1 MKTIIQYIQTELQGL
16 YPETEIRSL
25 SLLIIEKVTDLSR
38 SEIILNKNTTF
49 SIEQIQQIESF
60 IEKLKKFEPIQYIFG
75 ETEFYGLKFQVNPS
89 VMIPRPETEELV
101 DWIRNDNDL
110 TAPLRILD
118 IGTGSGCIAITLKHE
133 FPKASVDAFDIS
145 GKALETAY
153 CNAIL
158 NKTIVNFS
166 KVNILESP
174 HFDRKWDIIVSN
186 PPYIPRREKTKMSP
200 NVLNYEP
207 LSALFVPNKDPLLF
221 YRHITRFALNQ
232 LKVNGK
238 IYFEINHQAGNYCSR
253 LLKQE
258 GFQQVVL
265 RKDISGKD
273 RMMRAM

>member
-25 SLLIIEKVTDLSR
+25 SLLIIEKVTGLSR

-89 VMIPRPETEELV
+89 VLIPRPETEELV

-118 IGTGSGCIAITLKHE
+118 IGTGSGCIAIALKHE

-145 GKALETAY
+145 GKALETSY
-153 CNAIL
+153 RNAIL

-166 KVNILESP
+166 KVNILEST

-186 PPYIPRREKTKMSP
+186 PPYIPRREKTRMAP

-207 LSALFVPNKDPLLF
+207 LSALFVSNKDPLLF

-238 IYFEINHQAGNYCSR
+238 IYFEINHNTGNYCSR